1 MGFEFDDICK
11 EVKLPDS
18 TVGATARLSA
28 SSITNPIDF
37 ALYNDHQ
44 SQIHALNYKRI
55 NVLGT
60 TLILNSH
67 QYIVKSETF

>member
-37 ALYNDHQ
+37 APFIMTIKAKYTRWTIN
-44 SQIHALNYKRI
+44 AL
-55 NVLGT
+55 T
-60 TLILNSH
+60 S
-67 QYIVKSETF
+67 

>member
-1 MGFEFDDICK
+1 MGSEFDDICK

-37 ALYNDHQ
+37 APFKTTIKAKYTRWTIN
-44 SQIHALNYKRI
+44 AL
-55 NVLGT
+55 T
-60 TLILNSH
+60 S
-67 QYIVKSETF
+67 